1 MFLRSNRFLT
11 ISSKIFP
18 FTFLISIFP
27 SYPAFIHSMLWD
39 ANIYILC
46 SCKFKIIPCH
56 KSACIPRSPHV
67 RPLPLQ
73 SHACQVLLQ
82 NSQQRWDT
90 TFFRC
95 TLPPAVA
102 DSSPSNS
109 SSCLPGGLFLPLT
122 LDETSKSQYLHLLG
136 SQQAQQAWAL
146 LQPIGAPSSFQSTL
160 PPAII
165 GPHPTAL
172 TASWETC
179 SNPGYPVTTRQAN
192 TRDI

>member
-46 SCKFKIIPCH
+46 SCKLKIIPCH
-56 KSACIPRSPHV
+56 KSACIPRSLHV

-109 SSCLPGGLFLPLT
+109 SSCLLGGRSQALVPPSGYSRISPSRVWSDAVLTNGSLTVCPLFW
-122 LDETSKSQYLHLLG
+122 KWHHQ
-136 SQQAQQAWAL
+136 
-146 LQPIGAPSSFQSTL
+146 
-160 PPAII
+160 
-165 GPHPTAL
+165 
-172 TASWETC
+172 
-179 SNPGYPVTTRQAN
+179 
-192 TRDI
+192 